1 MKSTFNITLAVIVA
15 GMLASCSDDAAQVET
30 GNDAAL
36 IQEQVRI
43 VNVESMKIEA
53 EPFQDFLSVIGTV
66 KASEDINLAAEGSGR
81 IIEMKVRRG
90 SRVAKGAPI
99 AKIDDAQILLEVSR
113 LRAQNEN
120 ARENYERRKAIWE
133 KDKIGSELD
142 LIAAKTAFEQTD
154 AALKLLEL
162 QLDRTVLRA
171 PFNAVVEDI
180 ISEVGETVAPGT
192 PVVRLISDGSVRV
205 RAGVPARYAE
215 SVRVGDSVEI
225 MFEEF
230 QGDVINSKVVFVGSS
245 IDPQSRTFTV
255 EANIPNQGNKY
266 KIDMVSNVRIRTR
279 SFEEVLV
286 LAQEYVF
293 RNEDGYQ
300 VYVVE
305 SDENGN
311 SMAVSRQVTTGAM
324 FNNRVV
330 ITSGLDVGDE
340 VITTGASSVE
350 NMTRI
355 RVIKSDTSSV
365 AAVAQ

>member
-1 MKSTFNITLAVIVA
+1 MKSPYNFFAAAIIA
-15 GMLASCSDDAAQVET
+15 GVLASCSGEAAQVEP
-30 GNDAAL
+30 GSDAAL
-36 IQEQVRI
+36 VQESVRV
-43 VNVESMKIEA
+43 VNVESMTITA
-53 EPFQDFLSVIGTV
+53 EPFQDFLNVIGTV

-99 AKIDDAQILLEVSR
+99 AKIDDAQIVLEVER

-120 ARENYERRKAIWE
+120 ARENYERRKAIWD

-142 LIAAKTAFEQTD
+142 LIAAKTTFEQTE
-154 AALKLLEL
+154 AAMKLLEL
-162 QLDRTVLRA
+162 QLDRTVIRA

-225 MFEEF
+225 TFEEF
-230 QGDVINSKVVFVGSS
+230 QGDVISSKVVFVGSS
-245 IDPQSRTFTV
+245 IDPQARTFTV
-255 EANIPNQGNKY
+255 EANIPNQGNRY

-300 VYVVE
+300 VYLVGT
-305 SDENGN
+305 DDNGN
-311 SMAVSRQVTTGAM
+311 PVAESRQVTTGAM

-330 ITSGLDVGDE
+330 ITSGLEVGDE
-340 VITTGASSVE
+340 VITTGAASVE
-350 NMTRI
+350 NMTRV
-355 RVIKSDTSSV
+355 RVIKTDTSGV
-365 AAVAQ
+365 AAVAH

>member
-1 MKSTFNITLAVIVA
+1 MKSPYNIIAAIIIA
-15 GMLASCSDDAAQVET
+15 GVFASCSGEASQIEPMNGASLAQ
-30 GNDAAL
+30 D
-36 IQEQVRI
+36 QVRV
-43 VNVESMKIEA
+43 VNVESMIIESV
-53 EPFQDFLSVIGTV
+53 PFQDYLNVIGTV
-66 KASEDINLAAEGSGR
+66 RASEDINLAAEGSGR
-81 IIEMKVRRG
+81 IVEMMVRRG

-99 AKIDDAQILLEVSR
+99 AKIDDAQILLEVAR

-120 ARENYERRKAIWE
+120 ARENYERRKSIWE

-142 LIAAKTAFEQTD
+142 LIAAKTTFEQTE

-162 QLDRTVLRA
+162 QLERTVIRA

-215 SVRVGDSVEI
+215 SVRMGDSVEI
-225 MFEEF
+225 TFEEF
-230 QGDVINSKVVFVGSS
+230 QDDVINSKIVFVGSS
-245 IDPQSRTFTV
+245 IDPQARTFTI
-255 EANIPNQGNKY
+255 EATIPNRGNRY
-266 KIDMVSNVRIRTR
+266 KIDMVSNVRIQTR

-286 LAQEYVF
+286 LAQEHVF

-300 VYVVE
+300 VYLV
-305 SDENGN
+305 STGDNGN
-311 SMAVSRQVTTGAM
+311 QIALSRQVETGAT

-330 ITSGLDVGDE
+330 ITDGLSVGDE

-355 RVIKSDTSSV
+355 RVVRADSTGV